1 MSKFKVGQKAPL
13 VEDLLIIEGIT
24 RSGKFLLANILNG
37 LEDIEPVQYSGLL
50 EQIPFLSSFGL
61 IEKETARQLIRC
73 EVDMRAYEM
82 LIGRNLNQ
90 RLSDKSSIYNIPNY
104 QRFLDRTKGPEG
116 IVLLKDFQKNKIYS
130 PFILHESMANI
141 AIYFETFPNAKC
153 IALQRNP
160 LDLAYSWYKRG
171 LGKRWGTDPLLFQI
185 PFTKHTENGVFPW
198 FAAGW
203 EDLYLKSSEVDRAI
217 LSIISLVKKS
227 QERYSSLPASIKG
240 KILVISFEDL
250 MLNPNN
256 HVKKIS
262 TFLGKKPA
270 LGMKQILKCEG
281 LPSKAQKIETIKKVQ
296 ELRAISTKDYL
307 EELLKLPSNY
317 LKF

>member
-50 EQIPFLSSFGL
+50 EQIPFLASFGL

-73 EVDMRAYEM
+73 EVDMRAYET

-116 IVLLKDFQKNKIYS
+116 MVLLKDFQKNKIYS

-198 FAAGW
+198 LATGW

-256 HVKKIS
+256 HVKEIS
-262 TFLGKKPA
+262 TFLDKKPA
-270 LGMKQILKCEG
+270 AGMKQILKREG
-281 LPSKAQKIETIKKVQ
+281 LPLKAQKIETIKKVQ
-296 ELRAISTKDYL
+296 ELRAISTKEYL